1 MISVVIPIY
10 NTSPEY
16 FRECVES
23 ILAQTLVDFEVLV
36 VDNGSSEDHYRQY
49 EKICED
55 PRIQL
60 HKIERVEGMKNLS
73 RAVNHGIKNSKF
85 DLIARMDA
93 DDTMVKDRLQKQVDY
108 FENNRVDILGG
119 QIKFMG
125 TNRIK
130 SHPEEITLKYPL
142 TDYWVMNHP
151 TVAFRKARVVE
162 IGGYSEKPE
171 YLAEDYELW
180 TRALSKGLKL
190 KNMQEVLVHYRVTN
204 SSLTNLDKSNKKYNL
219 LISHI
224 RDVYRNKVSSK
235 IK

>member
-1 MISVVIPIY
+1 VISVVIPIY

-16 FRECVES
+16 FRECIES
-23 ILAQTLVDFEVLV
+23 ILVQTLDAFEVLV
-36 VDNGSSEDHYRQY
+36 VDNGSTEEHYKEYDALCQ
-49 EKICED
+49 D
-55 PRIQL
+55 PRIHL

-85 DLIARMDA
+85 DLVARMDA
-93 DDTMVKDRLQKQVDY
+93 DDVMVRNRLQKQVDY
-108 FENNRVDILGG
+108 FKNNEVDILGG
-119 QIKFMG
+119 GIRFMG
-125 TNRIK
+125 TSNIK
-130 SHPEEITLKYPL
+130 SHPKVISLEYPL

-151 TVAFRKARVVE
+151 TVAFRKDKVVE

-180 TRALSKGLKL
+180 TRALSRGLKL
-190 KNMQEVLVHYRVTN
+190 ENIQEVLVHYRVTS